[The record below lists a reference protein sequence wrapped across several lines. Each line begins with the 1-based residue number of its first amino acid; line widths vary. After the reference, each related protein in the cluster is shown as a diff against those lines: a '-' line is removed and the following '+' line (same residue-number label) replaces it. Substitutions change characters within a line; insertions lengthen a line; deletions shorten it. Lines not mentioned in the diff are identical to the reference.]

1 MLDALS
7 AAVLSRMP
15 AKKVRIGASC
25 THDRRRSQ
33 ATYLYISIIFSERI
47 PALSIEHFQQN
58 GNIKNITHI
67 DESNNEVA
75 ANENATAALGPK
87 KPNGAEPDVEMQSRT
102 VDNVLAG
109 IPAAVNEV
117 APVKEVIEVEIIP
130 KGYSLIR
137 FPKEKS
143 CFRKIMWFV
152 LWPIHFLFML
162 TIPDCERPSLKKLF
176 PMTFIMC
183 IVWIGSLS
191 YMVAW
196 MITIIGNINF

>member
-1 MLDALS
+1 MS
-7 AAVLSRMP
+7 IKTIR
-15 AKKVRIGASC
+15 
-25 THDRRRSQ
+25 HDS
-33 ATYLYISIIFSERI
+33 TERI

-58 GNIKNITHI
+58 GNIKNVTHI

-75 ANENATAALGPK
+75 VIDAPCVISAAAIHVSADLDPK
-87 KPNGAEPDVEMQSRT
+87 KPNGAEPDVELHSR
-102 VDNVLAG
+102 NVETG
-109 IPAAVNEV
+109 VSTTAADVL
-117 APVKEVIEVEIIP
+117 PTKEVIEVEIIP
-130 KGYSLIR
+130 KGYSLTR

-143 CFRKIMWFV
+143 CFRKVMWFV

-162 TIPDCERPSLKKLF
+162 TIPDCERPRLKKLF

-196 MITIIGNINF
+196 MITIIGEEN